1 MLVVDYLGW
10 WNFGGWKMWLIFEML
25 IDVWVWVYDVYKNVL
40 LILLYKNYVLGKM
53 LEVL

>member
-1 MLVVDYLGW
+1 MKFW
-10 WNFGGWKMWLIFEML
+10 WVKNVIDLFEML

-40 LILLYKNYVLGKM
+40 LILLYKNYVLSKM

>member
-1 MLVVDYLGW
+1 MKFW
-10 WNFGGWKMWLIFEML
+10 WVKNVIDLFGML